1 MSGNPQQLVIMI
13 QVWAPATIEVDEEL
27 IGILRELEQP
37 IDKAATELI
46 VLELY
51 RLGRVSSGRAASIL
65 RMSRK
70 DFIQHASDLG
80 IPYLRLTAEDLDS
93 EIQTGRSL

>member
-1 MSGNPQQLVIMI
+1 MSTSN
-13 QVWAPATIEVDEEL
+13 IEVDEEL

-51 RLGRVSSGRAASIL
+51 RLGKVSSGRAAAIL

-70 DFIQHASDLG
+70 DFIQHASAPG

-93 EIQTGRSL
+93 EIQTDWSEPHQ

>member
-1 MSGNPQQLVIMI
+1 MSTNN
-13 QVWAPATIEVDEEL
+13 IEVDEEL

-51 RLGRVSSGRAASIL
+51 RLGKVSSGRAAAIL
-65 RMSRK
+65 HMSRK

>member
-1 MSGNPQQLVIMI
+1 MSTVN
-13 QVWAPATIEVDEEL
+13 IEIDEEL
-27 IGILRELEQP
+27 IRILREMQQP
-37 IDKAATELI
+37 IDNAATELI

-51 RLGRVSSGRAASIL
+51 RLGKISSGRGAAIL
-65 RMSRK
+65 HMPRT

-80 IPYLRLTAEDLDS
+80 IPYPRITAEDLDR

>member
-1 MSGNPQQLVIMI
+1 MMAGMS
-13 QVWAPATIEVDEEL
+13 THSIEVDEEL
-27 IGILRELEQP
+27 IGILRELQQP

-51 RLGRVSSGRAASIL
+51 RMGKISSGRGAAL
-65 RMSRK
+65 LHMSRK

-80 IPYLRLTAEDLDS
+80 IPYLRITAEDLES
-93 EIQTGRSL
+93 EIDTGRFL

>member
-1 MSGNPQQLVIMI
+1 MSSPN
-13 QVWAPATIEVDEEL
+13 IEVDEEL
-27 IGILRELEQP
+27 IGILRELQQP

-51 RLGRVSSGRAASIL
+51 RLGKISSGRAAAVL
-65 RMSRK
+65 HMSRV

-80 IPYLRLTAEDLDS
+80 IPYLRVTAEDLEN
-93 EIQTGRSL
+93 EIETGRSL